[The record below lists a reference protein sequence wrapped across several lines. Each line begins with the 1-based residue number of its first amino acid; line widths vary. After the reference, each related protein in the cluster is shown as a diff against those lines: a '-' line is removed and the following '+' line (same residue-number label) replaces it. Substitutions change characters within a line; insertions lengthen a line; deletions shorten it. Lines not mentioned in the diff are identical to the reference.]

1 MAGRL
6 FTPDDN
12 VGLTALLVSGVAGN
26 PTDEINRGEDKLQ
39 VVLLDGSTVTGLA
52 AVVQHIARHS
62 AKAEQLLG
70 ASAVQKAQ
78 VSASWQGTPYCSCAA
93 AGGFCVI

>member
-39 VVLLDGSTVTGLA
+39 VVLLDGSTITGLA

-78 VSASWQGTPYCSCAA
+78 VSASWQGTP
-93 AGGFCVI
+93 